1 MQMGSKPFSDTAQ
14 RCHEETRNPA
24 SPVRIQDLLAEAG
37 DRLRA
42 AGIDDSRLEAEYLL
56 RELLAMDR
64 SRLFLHAGDPVP
76 AEVVARFGRVL
87 ARRCRREPLQYIFGS
102 LEFWSREFVVS
113 PDVLVP
119 RPETEFLIEQALA
132 RVRAGGAPP
141 SLVLDL
147 CTGSGVIAV
156 VLALELDRPVLA
168 VDCSRAALAVA
179 RRNVRRHR
187 VDDRVMVLCA
197 DLFSALPD
205 RPCYDLVVSNPPYV
219 AGHELERLD
228 PEVRDW
234 EPRLALAGGEDGLDV
249 IRRIAAGCAVC
260 LRPGGW
266 LFMEIGCDQEQAVL
280 SLFSSPRLGFT
291 DVAVLPDLAGRPRV
305 LQARKSAVTAAH

>member
-1 MQMGSKPFSDTAQ
+1 MQVGVRHSMTSQSGATRNLK
-14 RCHEETRNPA
+14 TRNPK
-24 SPVRIQDLLAEAG
+24 PDLRIQDLLVEAEL
-37 DRLRA
+37 RLRA
-42 AGIDDSRLEAEYLL
+42 AGIDGSRLEAEYLVQ
-56 RELLAMDR
+56 ELLGMGR
-64 SRLFLHAGDPVP
+64 SQLFLHAHDPVP

-87 ARRCRREPLQYIFGS
+87 ARRCQREPVQYIFGS

-132 RVRAGGAPP
+132 RVRAGSALPR
-141 SLVLDL
+141 LVLDL

-168 VDCSRAALAVA
+168 VDRSPAALAVA
-179 RRNVRRHR
+179 RRNVQRHR
-187 VDDRVMVLCA
+187 VGDRVMVLCA

-205 RPCYDLVVSNPPYV
+205 RPCFDLVVSNPPYV
-219 AGHELERLD
+219 AEHEMETLD

-234 EPRLALAGGEDGLDV
+234 EPRLALAGGRDGLDV
-249 IRRIAAGCAVC
+249 IRRIAARCAAH

-266 LFMEIGCDQEQAVL
+266 LFMEIGCDQGRAVRA
-280 SLFSSPRLGFT
+280 LFSSPRHGFT
-291 DVAVLPDLAGRPRV
+291 DVAVVADHAGRPRV
-305 LQARKSAVTAAH
+305 LQARKRG